1 MYVMIIGKEQEE
13 INKLKSIYMYRL
25 HVLTKRE
32 VKRAGY
38 WPSSLFCI
46 FMDWDKVDIH
56 KLTKKNKANVL
67 PS

>member
-1 MYVMIIGKEQEE
+1 MIIGKEQEE

-46 FMDWDKVDIH
+46 FMD
-56 KLTKKNKANVL
+56 
-67 PS
+67 

>member
-1 MYVMIIGKEQEE
+1 MIIGKEQEE

-32 VKRAGY
+32 VKMAGY

-46 FMDWDKVDIH
+46 FMD
-56 KLTKKNKANVL
+56 
-67 PS
+67 